1 MKKIGRLLI
10 ILCALTASLHAQNVE
25 LSARCSRTTVGLNE
39 PFRITFATNAR
50 RGNIQPPNFNDF
62 IIVGGPYS
70 SSQTQ
75 IINGRMS
82 SNRSLSYEVVAQKEG
97 EFVLPPASIKVN
109 GETVTSNRL
118 KITVKTGA
126 KRNKGKATQQGEPFS
141 IDILSSKRS
150 VYVGEP
156 LILKFRATLYDQVRD
171 LSIVQAPN
179 FENVLQEK
187 LDFKQESKREVVG
200 NKIATLLDF
209 DKRLILPNKPGTLGG
224 QELKISAQVQ
234 VPTGRRD
241 FFNMPIVKYVPQVAT
256 AKIPAVKI
264 KPLPAGAPSSF
275 NGGVGNLELVRKIS
289 RREVNGDES
298 ITITLRVQGTGN
310 FNTIDLP
317 KLSPPEGFDVYD
329 PKYNEKIAYSERG
342 IQGYKEY
349 EYLLVPQ
356 YKGNFILPAIEWSYF
371 DPKSSSYETI
381 SIPED
386 TLTVVSGA
394 VAASSVETTSSLTP
408 QKREVRTLD
417 DDIRYLQDSEFSA
430 SKKSNRWLWW
440 SLLALVTGILWVGQ
454 FISFAFRKSGTNW
467 KNDLQKQVVL
477 SFTSDAKDR
486 YGVMINAIEY
496 ALVQQ
501 GLDLENITLPTLQ
514 EVYSAD
520 NSEKILA
527 LIEQC
532 NLAQYAPAAVANDE
546 INLNEF
552 TSLWEMM

>member
-1 MKKIGRLLI
+1 VKKIGRLLI
-10 ILCALTASLHAQNVE
+10 IFCALTASLHAQNVE

-109 GETVTSNRL
+109 GERVTSNQL
-118 KITVKTGA
+118 KITVKAGA
-126 KRNKGKATQQGEPFS
+126 KRKQGKAPQQGEPFS

-156 LILKFRATLYDQVRD
+156 LILKFRATLFDQVRD

-371 DPKSSSYETI
+371 DPKSASYETI

-386 TLTVVSGA
+386 TLTVLSGA
-394 VAASSVETTSSLTP
+394 VAASSVETTSLPTP
-408 QKREVRTLD
+408 QKREVRTLE
-417 DDIRYLQDSEFSA
+417 DDIRYLQNTEFSA

-454 FISFAFRKSGTNW
+454 FTSLSFRKSGTHW
-467 KNDLQKQVVL
+467 KNDLQKHVVQ

-486 YGVMINAIEY
+486 YGIMINAIEY

-501 GLDLENITLPTLQ
+501 GLDLENITLPKLQ

-520 NSEKILA
+520 NAEKILA